1 MEFDELHQFIEQES
15 KRLKEHFPHL
25 HDNEKQILART
36 VKLSEELGE
45 LCNEVLGTLGLQRKS
60 KMENHD
66 PQKLHDEF
74 ADVII
79 VALLLAKDMDVNIQ
93 LALET
98 KIAKINKRYSS
109 IQRG

>member
-15 KRLKEHFPHL
+15 KRLKKHFPHL
-25 HDNEKQILART
+25 QDNEKQVLART

-45 LCNEVLGTLGLQRKS
+45 LCDEVLGALALQRKS

-79 VALLLAKDMDVNIQ
+79 VTLLLAKDMGVDIQ
-93 LALET
+93 HALET
-98 KIAKINKRYSS
+98 KMTKINKRYS
-109 IQRG
+109 